1 MDEDET
7 QYVWRGSIDE
17 VRLWNEEIPV
27 SQIRELRNQW
37 LEVHSIDGELVDVIY
52 PNPSLDG
59 FRVQFTGDAVGASL
73 ELFDLQGSSIRKVI
87 VTDGDQ
93 SAFVPTTDT
102 PSGLYLLRLQLPDGR
117 QAVRKVILRK

>member
-1 MDEDET
+1 
-7 QYVWRGSIDE
+7 
-17 VRLWNEEIPV
+17 
-27 SQIRELRNQW
+27 
-37 LEVHSIDGELVDVIY
+37 
-52 PNPSLDG
+52 
-59 FRVQFTGDAVGASL
+59 VGASL